1 MYITLKSIEK
11 GKVGDFD
18 RYLSV
23 KNLESLY
30 LCDVSWNTLPPLGD
44 LGFIG
49 DPDEKCKGLVSS
61 QSFQSLK
68 RIELVNIP
76 SLTKWVGN
84 GKCHLFSLLEVV
96 TVEDCPELVE
106 LPFSHPIC
114 RQAKQDENMTWFPKL
129 RVLNILDCPKL
140 ASLPSIPW
148 KAPCS
153 ADICRAG
160 SGFERLVYSGNDE
173 SRLFMYS
180 EVEDGLHSACFN
192 GLAFHNLANLTVL
205 DMDNCP
211 PLPLIHLQKLKSL
224 KTLTVFSMSSIVLL
238 LSEDQS
244 HSVGWSLPVER
255 LRMSYC
261 DANGEELTHL
271 LTYFPKLT
279 ELDITRCQKITGL
292 GVVEHRTGNESEHA
306 QAAHSHQ
313 QTRGEDEVASTGLLL
328 LPSQLQLQTLHI
340 DSCDELRLLP
350 NALGND
356 NARGGLQ
363 SLCSLHSLNISFC
376 PKFLSSY
383 SSSASSRFPF
393 PNSLQNLSLGD
404 VEGMETLDC
413 LSNLVSLNC
422 LRVTRCPNL
431 RSEGLWPLV
440 GKIHL
445 AELFVYGIPNIFTG
459 LELLLPHGEEP
470 PKLKSL
476 QTDDLAGVL
485 TLPICSLLSSS
496 LTELR
501 FWDSEVERFT
511 KEQEDALHLLN
522 SLQDLEIFTCR
533 KLQRLPAGLTK
544 LTTLKRLRIYGC
556 TEIRLLP
563 KDGLPNSLRE
573 LVIHDCPTIKSL
585 PKDGLPSSLRELHL
599 RGKISEKLKR
609 QCRKLR
615 GTIPIIK
622 DYE

>member
-1 MYITLKSIEK
+1 MEI
-11 GKVGDFD
+11 
-18 RYLSV
+18 
-23 KNLESLY
+23 
-30 LCDVSWNTLPPLGD
+30 
-44 LGFIG
+44 
-49 DPDEKCKGLVSS
+49 
-61 QSFQSLK
+61 
-68 RIELVNIP
+68 
-76 SLTKWVGN
+76 
-84 GKCHLFSLLEVV
+84 
-96 TVEDCPELVE
+96 
-106 LPFSHPIC
+106 
-114 RQAKQDENMTWFPKL
+114 
-129 RVLNILDCPKL
+129 
-140 ASLPSIPW
+140 
-148 KAPCS
+148 
-153 ADICRAG
+153 
-160 SGFERLVYSGNDE
+160 
-173 SRLFMYS
+173 

-205 DMDNCP
+205 QMQNCP

-224 KTLTVFSMSSIVLL
+224 KTLTVIRMSSIVLL

-244 HSVGWSLPVER
+244 HSIGWSLPVEQ
-255 LRMSYC
+255 LVMIDC

-279 ELDITRCQKITGL
+279 ELDISECQKITWL
-292 GVVEHRTGNESEHA
+292 GVVEHQTANESEHA

-328 LPSQLQLQTLHI
+328 LPSQLQLQTLSI
-340 DSCDELRLLP
+340 FYCNELRLLP

-363 SLCSLHSLNISFC
+363 SLCSLRSFDIIGC

-393 PNSLQNLSLGD
+393 PNSLQSLGLED

-422 LRVTRCPNL
+422 LMVMRWPNL

-445 AELFVYGIPNIFTG
+445 AELGVFGIPNIFTG

-476 QTDDLAGVL
+476 HTDDLAGVL
-485 TLPICSLLSSS
+485 TLPICSHLSSS
-496 LTELR
+496 LTKLSFTDKEM
-501 FWDSEVERFT
+501 ERFT

-522 SLQDLEIFTCR
+522 SLQDLQIFMCR

-544 LTTLKRLRIYGC
+544 LTTLKRLQIYRC
-556 TEIRLLP
+556 TEIR
-563 KDGLPNSLRE
+563 
-573 LVIHDCPTIKSL
+573 SL
-585 PKDGLPSSLRELHL
+585 PKDGLPSSLGELVIINCPAIKSLPKGSLPNSLRELHL
-599 RGKISEKLKR
+599 RGEDISEELKR

>member
-1 MYITLKSIEK
+1 MEI
-11 GKVGDFD
+11 
-18 RYLSV
+18 
-23 KNLESLY
+23 
-30 LCDVSWNTLPPLGD
+30 
-44 LGFIG
+44 
-49 DPDEKCKGLVSS
+49 
-61 QSFQSLK
+61 
-68 RIELVNIP
+68 
-76 SLTKWVGN
+76 
-84 GKCHLFSLLEVV
+84 
-96 TVEDCPELVE
+96 
-106 LPFSHPIC
+106 
-114 RQAKQDENMTWFPKL
+114 
-129 RVLNILDCPKL
+129 
-140 ASLPSIPW
+140 
-148 KAPCS
+148 
-153 ADICRAG
+153 
-160 SGFERLVYSGNDE
+160 
-173 SRLFMYS
+173 

-192 GLAFHNLANLTVL
+192 GLAFHNLANLTAL
-205 DMDNCP
+205 QMENCP

-224 KTLTVFSMSSIVLL
+224 KTLKVFSMSSIVLL

-244 HSVGWSLPVER
+244 HSIGWSLPVER
-255 LRMSYC
+255 LLMSRC

-279 ELDITRCQKITGL
+279 ELHMSGCQKITWL
-292 GVVEHRTGNESEHA
+292 GVVEHQTANESEHA

-313 QTRGEDEVASTGLLL
+313 QTRGEDKVASTGLLL
-328 LPSQLQLQTLHI
+328 LPSQLQLQHLTIHF
-340 DSCDELRLLP
+340 CNELRLLP

-363 SLCSLHSLNISFC
+363 SLCSLRSLYIGVC

-383 SSSASSRFPF
+383 SSSASSHFPF
-393 PNSLQNLSLGD
+393 PNSLQSLRLED

-413 LSNLVSLNC
+413 LSNLVSLNR
-422 LRVTRCPNL
+422 LMVTRWPNL

-445 AELFVYGIPNIFTG
+445 AELTVYGIPNIFTG

-496 LTELR
+496 LTELS
-501 FWDSEVERFT
+501 FWDKEVERFT

-522 SLQDLEIFTCR
+522 SLQDLEIFMCR

-556 TEIRLLP
+556 TEISSLP

-573 LVIHDCPTIKSL
+573 LVILDCPAIKSL

-599 RGKISEKLKR
+599 CGKISEKLKR

-622 DYE
+622 DYVLIQGNRPFAGSHP